1 MFSVSIVFNKLVE
14 RGRIIGRQREP
25 EARAYNLAALAYA
38 VLGADL
44 SAVCANNSPANR
56 KTQSNARLSR
66 FFLSAREFI
75 EEACLCPGRQT
86 RTIVVDANPHVPVV
100 AIVFQ
105 HGIDR

>member
-1 MFSVSIVFNKLVE
+1 MFSLVIVFNQLVE
-14 RGRIIGRQREP
+14 RGRIIDRQREP
-25 EARAYNLAALAYA
+25 EARAYNLAAVAYT

-44 SAVCANNSPANR
+44 SAVRANNSPANR

-75 EEACLCPGRQT
+75 EEAWLSPRGPT
-86 RTIVVDANPHVPVV
+86 RTIFVDANPHVPVV